1 MNKEEIFTYLKDL
14 RDSGAINMF
23 GAGSYLEDD
32 FGLTRREA
40 KEVLLEWFESFKTQ
54 EKTTC

>member
-32 FGLTRREA
+32 LGLTRREA

>member
-14 RDSGAINMF
+14 RDSCAINMF